1 MSMIQEAH
9 VGLGIFGK
17 EGRNAARAAD
27 FAFAKFKYIKRALL
41 IHGFLYYTRLTSL
54 VHYFFYKVYLNFIE
68 LTTTYTN
75 FIL

>member
-27 FAFAKFKYIKRALL
+27 FAFSKFKYIKRALL

-54 VHYFFYKVYLNFIE
+54 VHYFFYKVYKLVFFFIFFFE
-68 LTTTYTN
+68 S
-75 FIL
+75 

>member
-1 MSMIQEAH
+1 MIQEAH

>member
-1 MSMIQEAH
+1 MIQEAH

-54 VHYFFYKVYLNFIE
+54 VHYFFYKVYLNFIK